1 MKTLILNGS
10 PHKKGDT
17 AALVE
22 AFKAEMGGDFVEV
35 FAYDDGISPCVDC
48 RACWKKPG
56 CVIRDGMDEVYREI
70 TECDAVLIAS
80 PVYFS
85 LLTGPLLSLGSRLQ
99 ALYTARRFLNVDLR
113 GKRKAGALLLAGG
126 GDGSC
131 GRAVDAA
138 QCMLRHMG
146 AEYLGY
152 AASLNTDS
160 VPAAEDAKAL
170 EEVRQLAEQT
180 RERVCAMKEEE

>member
-10 PHKKGDT
+10 PHKNGDT
-17 AALVE
+17 AALIQ
-22 AFKAEMGGDFVEV
+22 AFKAEMGGE
-35 FAYDDGISPCVDC
+35 FAEIYAYYEGISPCVDC
-48 RACWKKPG
+48 RACWRKPG
-56 CVIRDGMDEVYREI
+56 CVIHDKMDEVYRLI
-70 TECDAVLIAS
+70 AECDAVLIAS

-85 LLTGPLLSLGSRLQ
+85 LLTGPLLSLASRLQ
-99 ALYTARRFLNVDLR
+99 SLYTAKRFLQVDLR
-113 GKRKAGALLLAGG
+113 GKKKAGALLLAGG

-152 AASLNTDS
+152 AASLNTDNL
-160 VPAAEDAKAL
+160 PAAKDQRAL
-170 EEVRQLAEQT
+170 TEVRQLA
-180 RERVCAMKEEE
+180 KEVRKQVLYLKEDE